1 MAIPIVESHRCF
13 PQLER
18 NQYGVSPRGDSPI
31 AAPLEICIVASLARS
46 VGQVFSVWL
55 DRISQREVW
64 TLTVR
69 PDEEPRFN
77 DLQRGR
83 DDLTLC
89 SYCDQVRSSELSPS
103 SQHWRGSQLAPP
115 ERQVETALSQSVGAH
130 HESRVYWRVRL
141 HLRCERRL
149 SSPEVHHFCRSLS

>member
-69 PDEEPRFN
+69 PDEDPCFN

-89 SYCDQVRSSELSPS
+89 SYCDQLRSSELSPS
-103 SQHWRGSQLAPP
+103 SQRWRDVSACAARAAGRRPLSRKALEPIANSMCTGRSGYILAV
-115 ERQVETALSQSVGAH
+115 RGASVG
-130 HESRVYWRVRL
+130 
-141 HLRCERRL
+141 
-149 SSPEVHHFCRSLS
+149 PEVHHFCRNL